1 MFGIQRYAR
10 PRGQGR
16 DAWPRGAVPGS
27 LLIALA
33 AVVVCL
39 WALGRAAQRSPAAV
53 SVWIAL
59 GGAVAGLFAG
69 YLAIRAVTNRWLA
82 GDREEGFAAKAVLLS
97 LAVAIPL
104 AVLGLVPAT
113 RPYAVAA
120 FAGGT
125 VGLMLGNLH
134 AIYRSTRPRN
144 SG

>member
-1 MFGIQRYAR
+1 VIWTRRYTD

-27 LLIALA
+27 VLIALG

-39 WALGRAAQRSPAAV
+39 WALGRAAQRSPAGV

-59 GGAVAGLFAG
+59 GGAVAGLVAG

-82 GDREEGFAAKAVLLS
+82 GDRDKGTAAKTVLLS

-120 FAGGT
+120 FAGGV
-125 VGLMLGNLH
+125 VGLMIGNLQ
-134 AIYRSTRPRN
+134 AIHRSPRPQG
-144 SG
+144 S